1 MAQEEVTLERSLDN
15 AANVLRSKM
24 DANEYKNYTLGTIF
38 YKYLSDSMLY
48 YVAELL
54 EEKNISL
61 EEAQKL
67 YEENQDDQYLIE
79 ELDIKFNYVIE
90 AKNTYTNIL
99 KSINNHTFQ
108 VSQLGDAF
116 NSIESQGKE
125 FEGLFDDYDLYS
137 KRLGNTAQKQSD
149 TISEV
154 LSAIGKLEIVKT
166 PEDTLGNA
174 YEYLIKQF
182 ASESGKKAG
191 EFYTPQK
198 VSRLLARLTLVDKD
212 YTDGMTVYD
221 PTMGSGSLL
230 LNFRKYV
237 EHSERIT
244 YFGQEINT
252 STYNLARMN
261 MILHHVDVV
270 NQKLRNNDTLD
281 EDWPVEEITNFDAVV
296 MNPPYSHKWSA
307 NAGFKDDPRFSAY
320 GVLPPKSKADYAFL
334 LHEDHLQFLHSFKS
348 FLLQKMFFD
357 NDIPPLLRF
366 NKFTEKWNQ
375 CKLNDHT
382 IVTMGQSP
390 NSKNY
395 TNNQTGKILVQGNAD
410 LYKNKILKRV
420 FTTEVTKTAVK
431 NDILISVRAPVGDI
445 ARNQYESV
453 VIGRGIAS
461 IKGNDFLYYQLE
473 KMKNNG
479 FWNKYIAG
487 STFESI
493 TGKDLKN
500 TKIYTT
506 NSDEERK
513 IGNIFS
519 SLTKIIQLQE
529 HKIDSL
535 KKLKQFL
542 LQNMFI

>member
-1 MAQEEVTLERSLDN
+1 MFPTQFTGASFTWERKKLGIYVPITMGQSPN
-15 AANVLRSKM
+15 S
-24 DANEYKNYTLGTIF
+24 KNYTNNPRDNILVQGNADLYNNRVLKRTFTTEVTKIADRNDILISVRAPVGDIARN
-38 YKYLSDSMLY
+38 KYESIVIGRGIAAIKGNNFLY
-48 YVAELL
+48 YQLEKMNNSGFWKKYIAGSTFESITGKDLKSSDIYISNHK
-54 EEKNISL
+54 EEKSIG
-61 EEAQKL
+61 
-67 YEENQDDQYLIE
+67 
-79 ELDIKFNYVIE
+79 DI
-90 AKNTYTNIL
+90 
-99 KSINNHTFQ
+99 FQ
-108 VSQLGDAF
+108 TLT
-116 NSIESQGKE
+116 K
-125 FEGLFDDYDLYS
+125 
-137 KRLGNTAQKQSD
+137 
-149 TISEV
+149 TI
-154 LSAIGKLEIVKT
+154 
-166 PEDTLGNA
+166 
-174 YEYLIKQF
+174 Q
-182 ASESGKKAG
+182 
-191 EFYTPQK
+191 
-198 VSRLLARLTLVDKD
+198 
-212 YTDGMTVYD
+212 
-221 PTMGSGSLL
+221 
-230 LNFRKYV
+230 
-237 EHSERIT
+237 
-244 YFGQEINT
+244 
-252 STYNLARMN
+252 
-261 MILHHVDVV
+261 
-270 NQKLRNNDTLD
+270 
-281 EDWPVEEITNFDAVV
+281 
-296 MNPPYSHKWSA
+296 
-307 NAGFKDDPRFSAY
+307 
-320 GVLPPKSKADYAFL
+320 